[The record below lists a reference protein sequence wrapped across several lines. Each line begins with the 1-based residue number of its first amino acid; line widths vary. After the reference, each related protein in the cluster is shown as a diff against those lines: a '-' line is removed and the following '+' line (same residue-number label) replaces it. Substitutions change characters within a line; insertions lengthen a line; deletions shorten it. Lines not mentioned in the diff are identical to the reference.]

1 MALAKTSVKA
11 MAAWN
16 AAEAYAAVGSAGDK
30 CGYATASD
38 VTSALTEGSGAAW
51 TLANCKLE
59 C

>member
-1 MALAKTSVKA
+1 